1 MPNDSPT
8 VGSSSS
14 RRAPPS
20 TTTLHLLHQSPL
32 KLEEMTSVTVGERK
46 GEVRVHTAW
55 SSHVVLRGLQQS
67 DVVAQRISAQHQTNQ
82 RILNRRSSVA
92 ALPSSPARVKATAW
106 PDVKAEKA
114 MLPKSVTNRRA
125 SDLTKRGA
133 ELTKRTG
140 ELTKDVAVFTMQAV
154 VRAKA
159 AQRELARLRTAR
171 AVEHSHEQMSG
182 VLARPAHAPSHLA
195 TRSP

>member
-1 MPNDSPT
+1 
-8 VGSSSS
+8 
-14 RRAPPS
+14 
-20 TTTLHLLHQSPL
+20 
-32 KLEEMTSVTVGERK
+32 
-46 GEVRVHTAW
+46 
-55 SSHVVLRGLQQS
+55 
-67 DVVAQRISAQHQTNQ
+67 
-82 RILNRRSSVA
+82 
-92 ALPSSPARVKATAW
+92 
-106 PDVKAEKA
+106 

-171 AVEHSHEQMSG
+171 AVEQSHEQMSG
-182 VLARPAHAPSHLA
+182 VLARPAHAPSLLSGGS
-195 TRSP
+195 TREKSPQLLEAVRLGDLPTAQALLSRRADPDSRDGHGLGALHIACAHSQPALLSLLLEAGADI